1 MTYMHIVPPLALFL
15 AKQPQIDNFDLKSLR
30 TLVSAAAPLGDKL
43 TEEVEQRLDVDFLQ
57 GRYCFAFRKKSHGKY
72 RFLSEAV
79 KVKKKL
85 VDFAQNVDCGCM
97 LELPRICVWIRKV
110 KKMYTYVHR
119 SSTI

>member
-57 GRYCFAFRKKSHGKY
+57 GRYCHYENLPMQYTEIFFSSNSRKFRWKK
-72 RFLSEAV
+72 
-79 KVKKKL
+79 
-85 VDFAQNVDCGCM
+85 
-97 LELPRICVWIRKV
+97 I
-110 KKMYTYVHR
+110 
-119 SSTI
+119 